1 MKTSIFN
8 GYVIIKDDGYEMS
21 ILIPPGYT
29 PQQALDRHASECRVK
44 AARLTVE
51 AERADK
57 ALAEIDRQQTGGRK
71 RKP

>member
-1 MKTSIFN
+1 MKVRIFN
-8 GYVIIKDDGYEMS
+8 GYVIIDGDGYEMS

-44 AARLTVE
+44 AAMLNVQ

-57 ALAEIDRQQTGGRK
+57 ALTEIDRQQMGRK
-71 RKP
+71 RKS